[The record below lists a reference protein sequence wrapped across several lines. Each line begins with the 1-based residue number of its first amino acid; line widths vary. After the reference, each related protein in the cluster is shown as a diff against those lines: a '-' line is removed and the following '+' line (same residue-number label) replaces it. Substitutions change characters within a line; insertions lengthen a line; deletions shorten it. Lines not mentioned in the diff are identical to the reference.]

1 MKLIVAISGAS
12 GAHLGI
18 KLANSANSLGV
29 DTSLIITQNA
39 TLSMQKEN
47 LSQKIIDSKIQIYD
61 IDDISAAPASGSAM
75 FDAMIVAPCSIN
87 TLAKISCGISDNLL
101 LRAAAVMLK
110 ERKNLVLAVRE
121 TPLNTISLRQMA
133 ELASIGVGIV
143 PPILGYYTQPSSIDE
158 AENFIIAKWL
168 DSLKIKHNLIRR
180 WNG

>member
-18 KLANSANSLGV
+18 KLANTTASLNIN
-29 DTSLIITQNA
+29 TSLIITQNA
-39 TLSMQKEN
+39 KLSMQKES
-47 LSQKIIDSKIQIYD
+47 LSIEINKQIQIYD

-75 FDAMIVAPCSIN
+75 YDAMIVAPCSIN
-87 TLAKISCGISDNLL
+87 TLAKISCGIGDNLL
-101 LRAAAVMLK
+101 LRAAAVMIK
-110 ERKNLVLAVRE
+110 ERRNLILAVRE
-121 TPLNTISLRQMA
+121 TPLSAISLRQMA
-133 ELASIGVGIV
+133 DLAALGVGIA

-168 DSLKIKHNLIRR
+168 DNLKIKHNLIRR

>member
-18 KLANSANSLGV
+18 KLANTTANLGIN
-29 DTSLIITQNA
+29 TSLIATQNA
-39 TLSMQKEN
+39 KLSMQKES
-47 LSQKIIDSKIQIYD
+47 LSIKVDSKIQIYENT
-61 IDDISAAPASGSAM
+61 DISAAPASGSAM

-110 ERKNLVLAVRE
+110 ERRELILAVRD
-121 TPLNTISLRQMA
+121 TPLSAIALRQMA
-133 ELASIGVGIV
+133 DLASLGVGIA
-143 PPILGYYTQPSSIDE
+143 PPVLGYYTKPNSVDE
-158 AENFIIAKWL
+158 VENFIIAKWL

>member
-18 KLANSANSLGV
+18 KLANTIASLNIN
-29 DTSLIITQNA
+29 TSLIITQNA
-39 TLSMQKEN
+39 KLSMQKESLN
-47 LSQKIIDSKIQIYD
+47 IEINKQIQIYD

-75 FDAMIVAPCSIN
+75 YDAMIVAPCSIN
-87 TLAKISCGISDNLL
+87 TLAKISCGIGDNLL
-101 LRAAAVMLK
+101 LRAAAVMIK
-110 ERKNLVLAVRE
+110 ERRNLILAVRE
-121 TPLNTISLRQMA
+121 TPLSAISLRQMA
-133 ELASIGVGIV
+133 DLAALGVGIA

>member
-18 KLANSANSLGV
+18 KLANTTASLNIN
-29 DTSLIITQNA
+29 TSLIITKNA
-39 TLSMQKEN
+39 KLSMQKES
-47 LSQKIIDSKIQIYD
+47 LSIEINKQIQIYD

-75 FDAMIVAPCSIN
+75 YDAMIVAPCSIN
-87 TLAKISCGISDNLL
+87 TLAKISCGIGDNLL
-101 LRAAAVMLK
+101 LRAAAVMIK
-110 ERKNLVLAVRE
+110 ERRNLILAVRE
-121 TPLNTISLRQMA
+121 TPLSAISLRQMA
-133 ELASIGVGIV
+133 DLAALGVGIA

>member
-47 LSQKIIDSKIQIYD
+47 LSQKIDSKIQIYD

-121 TPLNTISLRQMA
+121 TPLNAISLRQMA